1 MSRQITVLLIHSV
14 TSVSISYLTFTLVLI
29 FLSILCLVFTMLQ
42 FSSFLLRTERSQIL
56 AVLGPRLRYK
66 VIR

>member
-14 TSVSISYLTFTLVLI
+14 TSVSIPYLKFTLVLI